1 MMRDAETKV
10 IRSEDRRRD
19 HKPRSTS
26 NGGHQKL
33 KKVREKTDPSE
44 AISSADTLM
53 SALWN

>member
-1 MMRDAETKV
+1 MMRDAETEV
-10 IRSEDRRRD
+10 IRFEDRQRD
-19 HKPRSTS
+19 PKSRSTS

-33 KKVREKTDPSE
+33 KKVSEKTDPSE